1 MKIEQINKI
10 TEPEI
15 VFKEEAHKKLTALMN
30 NSFTKDKEFLFIGTV
45 EYINNKYYITE
56 LFIPPQ
62 TSNYGAY
69 CETDDSYGVWLI
81 KNFTPE
87 QRKKIRFQAH
97 SHVNMNPNPSAID
110 DINFKE
116 KWQQI
121 DDFFISFI
129 INKSNNYTLRLVDK
143 KKGLE
148 YSGLTY
154 KYEETA
160 YQIAINKELEEKLI
174 TKPVINTTLIE
185 NTKIPTYPSENYPTV
200 YDEFESYGDKYYDYK
215 EYNTN
220 NIKKKKPYPKKHGYG
235 TGTHK

>member
-15 VFKEEAHKKLTALMN
+15 VFKEKAHTKLTALMN
-30 NSFTKDKEFLFIGTV
+30 NSFTKNKEFLFIGTV

-97 SHVNMNPNPSAID
+97 SHVNMDPNPSSVD

-116 KWQQI
+116 KWEQV

-129 INKSNNYTLRLVDK
+129 INKTGKFTLRLVDK

-185 NTKIPTYPSENYPTV
+185 NTKFPTYPSENYPTI

-220 NIKKKKPYPKKHGYG
+220 NIKKKKPYPKTHGYR